1 MAQLVKNFTRK
12 TLLVDDQA
20 IQTLKKIL
28 GTKSASRTVRIAVE
42 DRLFAE
48 EVFASDDRIIRQG
61 GLEDVYHRCEAD
73 SREKS

>member
-1 MAQLVKNFTRK
+1 MTQPTKNLTRK
-12 TLLVDDQA
+12 TLIVDDQA

-28 GTKSASRTVRIAVE
+28 NTKSASKAVRIAVE

-61 GLEDVYHRCEAD
+61 GLEDVYHRCAPD

>member
-1 MAQLVKNFTRK
+1 MAHPAKHLTRK
-12 TLLVDDQA
+12 TLIVDDQA
-20 IQTLKKIL
+20 IQTLKRIL
-28 GTKSASRTVRIAVE
+28 GIKSASKAVRITVE

-61 GLEDVYHRCEAD
+61 GLEDVYHRCAPD